1 MNKIILIGRLVADPE
16 LRQTPNNISVCKF
29 TIAVNRKFADRT
41 TGERQADFINCTAWR
56 QTADFICKYFTKG
69 SSIVAEGTLQN
80 NNYES
85 NGVKHYSY
93 IVQVDSVEFG
103 GSKSESNTGTA
114 SGATPEP
121 AQTTQ
126 PIEIGDLSGFEEILS
141 DGDLPF

>member
-41 TGERQADFINCTAWR
+41 TGERQADFISCVAWR
-56 QTADFICKYFTKG
+56 QTAEFICKYFQKG
-69 SSIVAEGTLQN
+69 SAIIAEGTLQN

-103 GSKSESNTGTA
+103 GSKPESGTA
-114 SGATPEP
+114 TQQPTPEP